1 MASSS
6 GAIVGGGVPSPSA
19 PRRITNEIRTLRF
32 LHGEMTQAELG
43 ERIGLTRQTV
53 AAIEAGK
60 YSPSLEAA
68 FRIAEVFGKRL
79 DEVFRWETT
88 ALPDERA

>member
-1 MASSS
+1 MSQLPA
-6 GAIVGGGVPSPSA
+6 GQL
-19 PRRITNEIRTLRF
+19 TNQIRLLRF
-32 LHGEMTQAELG
+32 MHGEMTQAELG

-68 FRIAEVFGKRL
+68 FRIAAVFQVPL
-79 DEVFRWETT
+79 EQVFKWQPV
-88 ALPDERA
+88 L